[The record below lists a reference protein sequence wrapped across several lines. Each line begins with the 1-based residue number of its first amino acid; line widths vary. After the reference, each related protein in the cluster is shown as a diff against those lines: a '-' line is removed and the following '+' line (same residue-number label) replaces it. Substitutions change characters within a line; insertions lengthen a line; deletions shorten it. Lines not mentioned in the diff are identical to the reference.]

1 MKNTPLTKNNSTY
14 LSSNTNYSMIMKAN
28 TPLQSK
34 NSNYS
39 IQNQMNENVVLPHW
53 LSPPRPS
60 TELKPLNPIIGVTM
74 DTEDSNLTMKN
85 NPNPFNYKED
95 NGPGDVDDSEWT
107 DVEEEPPESTGK
119 HSPSF
124 TPPGNPPFSST
135 KTPSGSKDTRSE
147 IVKSIELLQRE
158 VDKRGEILNE
168 FCRI

>member
-1 MKNTPLTKNNSTY
+1 
-14 LSSNTNYSMIMKAN
+14 
-28 TPLQSK
+28 
-34 NSNYS
+34 
-39 IQNQMNENVVLPHW
+39 MNENVVLPHW

-85 NPNPFNYKED
+85 NPNPLNYKDD
-95 NGPGDVDDSEWT
+95 NDPGDVDDSEC
-107 DVEEEPPESTGK
+107 TG
-119 HSPSF
+119 
-124 TPPGNPPFSST
+124 TPPFSNT